1 MGAEVPELI
10 AADGL
15 AKTFKPRVFARP
27 VVALAGVTLGVRAAE
42 AVMLLGANGSGKTT
56 LLKCL
61 AGLVVPSSG
70 RATVAGHDC
79 AAGGA
84 PLRRD
89 AAYVPADP
97 RSFAW
102 RLSGRENLMFFG
114 RLHGWGGGAL
124 RDRVDAAL
132 AAVALDGSRRVA
144 EYSSGMRQRL
154 SLARALLGRPKV
166 LLLDEPTTG
175 VDPRAADEI
184 RALLGARRDEGVT
197 LLWATHSFED
207 VAAAGG
213 RAVVLREGR
222 VVYDGDSAGARAA
235 L

>member
-1 MGAEVPELI
+1 LK
-10 AADGL
+10 
-15 AKTFKPRVFARP
+15 KTFKPRLFARP
-27 VVALAGVTLGVRAAE
+27 VVALDGVTLGVRLAE
-42 AVMLLGANGSGKTT
+42 TVMLLGPNGSGKTT

-61 AGLVVPSSG
+61 AGLVVPSG
-70 RATVAGHDC
+70 GAATVAGHDC

-84 PLRRD
+84 ALRTD
-89 AAYVPADP
+89 AVYVPADP

-114 RLHGWGGGAL
+114 RLHGWAGAAL
-124 RDRVDAAL
+124 GDRVSGAL

-144 EYSSGMRQRL
+144 EYSTGMRQRL

-175 VDPRAADEI
+175 VDPRGADEI
-184 RALLGARRDEGVT
+184 RALLRRRRDEGVT
-197 LLWATHSFED
+197 LLWATHSFDD
-207 VAAAGG
+207 VAAIGG
-213 RAVVLREGR
+213 RAVVLRDGR
-222 VVYDGDSAGARAA
+222 VAYDGDASDARAA

>member
-1 MGAEVPELI
+1 VI

-15 AKTFKPRVFARP
+15 EKTFRPRVFGARVP
-27 VVALAGVTLGVRAAE
+27 ALRGVTLRLRAGEGVA
-42 AVMLLGANGSGKTT
+42 LLGRNASGKST

-61 AGLVVPSSG
+61 AGLIVPSG
-70 RATVAGHDC
+70 GTATVAGHDC

-84 PLRRD
+84 ALRRD

-102 RLSGRENLMFFG
+102 RLSGRENLLFFG
-114 RLHGWGGGAL
+114 RLWGLGGAAL
-124 RDRVDAAL
+124 RERVESAL
-132 AAVALDGSRRVA
+132 ASVGLDGRRPVA

-154 SLARALLGRPKV
+154 SLARALLSRPRV

-175 VDPRAADEI
+175 LDAAAADEI
-184 RALLGARRDEGVT
+184 RALLLARREGGGT
-197 LLWATHSFED
+197 LLWATHNGDD
-207 VAAAGG
+207 VAALGE
-213 RAVVLREGR
+213 RALVLRDGR
-222 VVYDGDSAGARAA
+222 LVYDGVASGARAA

>member
-1 MGAEVPELI
+1 VGAEVPAVI
-10 AADGL
+10 AAVGL
-15 AKTFKPRVFARP
+15 SKRFRPRPFARP
-27 VVALAGVTLGVRAAE
+27 VVALDGVTLAVGAGEV
-42 AVMLLGANGSGKTT
+42 VMLLGANGSGKTT

-61 AGLVVPSSG
+61 AGLVVPSAG

-79 AAGGA
+79 ADGGA

-102 RLSGRENLMFFG
+102 RLSGRENLLFFG
-114 RLHGWGGGAL
+114 RLHGWGGAAL
-124 RDRVDAAL
+124 RERVDAAL
-132 AAVALDGSRRVA
+132 ARVGLDGARRVA

-154 SLARALLGRPKV
+154 SLARALLGRPRV

-184 RALLGARRDEGVT
+184 RALLAARRDEGAA
-197 LLWATHSFED
+197 LLWATHSSD
-207 VAAAGG
+207 DLAAGG
-213 RAVVLREGR
+213 RTIVLRDGR
-222 VVYDGDSAGARAA
+222 LVYDGDAAAARGA

>member
-1 MGAEVPELI
+1 L
-10 AADGL
+10 
-15 AKTFKPRVFARP
+15 KKSFKPRPFARP
-27 VVALAGVTLGVRAAE
+27 VVALDGVTLRVRAAE
-42 AVMLLGANGSGKTT
+42 TVMLLGANGSGKTT

-61 AGLVVPSSG
+61 AGLVVPSAG
-70 RATVAGHDC
+70 RASVAGHDC

-84 PLRRD
+84 ALRAD

-102 RLSGRENLMFFG
+102 RLSGHENLMFFG
-114 RLHGWGGGAL
+114 RLHGWGGVAL
-124 RDRVDAAL
+124 RERVFSAL
-132 AAVALDGSRRVA
+132 AAVGLDGSRRVA

-184 RALLGARRDEGVT
+184 RALLQARRDEGVT
-197 LLWATHSFED
+197 LLWATHSFDD
-207 VAAAGG
+207 VTAVGG
-213 RAVVLREGR
+213 RAVVLRDGR
-222 VVYDGDSAGARAA
+222 VAYDGDASGARAA

>member
-1 MGAEVPELI
+1 MIV
-10 AADGL
+10 ADGL
-15 AKTFKPRVFARP
+15 RKTFVPRLFARP
-27 VVALAGVTLGVRAAE
+27 VVALAGVSVGVLAGE
-42 AVMLLGANGSGKTT
+42 VVMLLGANGSGKTT

-61 AGLVVPSSG
+61 AGLVVPSGG

-102 RLSGRENLMFFG
+102 RLSGRENLLFFG
-114 RLHGWGGGAL
+114 RLHGWGGRAL

-132 AAVALDGSRRVA
+132 AAVALDGTRRVA

-154 SLARALLGRPKV
+154 SLARALLGRPRV

-175 VDPRAADEI
+175 VDPRGADEI
-184 RALLGARRDEGVT
+184 RALLRARRDEGVT
-197 LLWATHSFED
+197 LMWATHSFED
-207 VAAAGG
+207 VAAGG
-213 RAVVLREGR
+213 DRAVVLREGR
-222 VVYDGDSAGARAA
+222 VAYDGAAAGARGA